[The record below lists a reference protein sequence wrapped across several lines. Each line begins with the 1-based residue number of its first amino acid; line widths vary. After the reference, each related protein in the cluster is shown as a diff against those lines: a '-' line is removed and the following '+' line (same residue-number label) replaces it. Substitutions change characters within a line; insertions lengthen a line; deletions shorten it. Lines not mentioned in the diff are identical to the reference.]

1 MTNFEK
7 IKFMSL
13 KELSQFL
20 FQFDLNEVARD
31 GEYFISI
38 TKLLEWLQS
47 PATES
52 NVKEN

>member
-7 IKFMSL
+7 IKSMSI

-20 FQFDLNEVARD
+20 WQFDLNEVARD
-31 GEYFISI
+31 GEYFISR

-47 PATES
+47 PTTES
-52 NVKEN
+52 NIKEN